1 MKVASTYADITT
13 YINHNLRKKDKVL
26 FMFEGRGYYCEI
38 PVIQDPDGT
47 NWALLSE
54 NVPDPEVMRA
64 AGINYIL
71 TNFGNFNYLVNRGI
85 DPRSFHWDK
94 FLSFAEHYLEPV
106 YSNEAFVLFRIKDKV
121 NLVNSG

>member
-1 MKVASTYADITT
+1 MKVASTYADITA
-13 YINHNLRKKDKVL
+13 YINHNLREKDKVL

-54 NVPDPEVMRA
+54 NVADPEVMRA
-64 AGINYIL
+64 AGITYIL
-71 TNFGNFNYLVNRGI
+71 TNFANFNYVVNRGI

-94 FLSFAEHYLEPV
+94 FLSFADQYLEPV
-106 YSNEAFVLFRIKDKV
+106 YSNEVFVLYRLNDKV
-121 NLVNSG
+121 NIVNSR